1 MSNAIFLLLLLKNGY
16 ICKNFNLLSIMKN
29 LKFLLFLFLILCFS
43 VVNAATYSLKNDK
56 VEVVINKQGC
66 LVSLKNLTTNHDY
79 ASGGYLW
86 RLYYDTHSEQEIEVT
101 AGEQSPK
108 VSSDGKSIVIDY
120 DKLNV
125 RGEKKEIK
133 LRLTISLDGENV
145 RFASA
150 VENSIPHS
158 VVRELQ
164 YPLVRNANLP
174 ADHKLILSQS
184 GGRFHEDPVKAIMA
198 KGNKIPYRTPA
209 QFFRQYDCRYGA
221 SASMNCYILAGEKQG
236 LYVGSH
242 DALIQDTWHGLRVY
256 ADKNGKF
263 TEPEFGMFKYPHCF
277 AGEKWANDSNILSP
291 YTGTWHKAAD
301 KYGAWVRAT
310 WWSYHEAPQWIREMK
325 SWQRVIFKH
334 QYGNYLFKYS
344 DLYGRMQRAGESVDA
359 DAVFAFGWWNEG
371 MDRGNPAY
379 SPDESQGGDEG
390 WRKAIE
396 KFKKSGQ
403 KLIMYYNGQLI
414 DTESEFYKSGEGKRI
429 SYKSPSGTEVADQYR
444 FSGMGSW
451 LAEYQAVTFVMAD
464 TRHQVWRD
472 KLVEMADR
480 AHRNGANAVFYDQLG
495 FGFQQKLPWD
505 TSREFSVPN
514 NRLIYDKGQTLKYL
528 RDYLEKKYEP
538 EFGFGTEQLADY
550 TAQWVDFV
558 HITGIRHGKENFS
571 ELFRYT
577 FPEVIFSDRN
587 IRDDTDIER
596 RVNMTLLK
604 GLLNDIE
611 IYRCRSLIDETPNY
625 QAYLAKVNAI
635 RNKYKD
641 CLMLGTFRDVLGF
654 ENSNKAVQAKG
665 FFGKNRVAVV
675 ATNEYEKGALTTSI
689 KVPGYR
695 YADSSVLG
703 EAKVAD
709 GGKSVTL
716 GQYGLAVL
724 VFEKE

>member
-1 MSNAIFLLLLLKNGY
+1 
-16 ICKNFNLLSIMKN
+16 MKRV
-29 LKFLLFLFLILCFS
+29 LLILLCSVCCFS
-43 VVNAATYSLKNDK
+43 LSAKSFTLQNDK
-56 VEVVINKQGC
+56 IEVEVDNKGN
-66 LVSLKNLTTNHDY
+66 LVVLKNLTTGHNY

-86 RLYYDTHSEQEIEVT
+86 RMYYDTHDEQEIEVL
-101 AGEQSPK
+101 GGDSKPQIEC
-108 VSSDGKSIVIDY
+108 DGKSIVLNY
-120 DKLNV
+120 DKIVV
-125 RGEKKEIK
+125 RGKKVDIK
-133 LRLTISLDGENV
+133 LQLTLTLEGENV

-150 VENSIPHS
+150 VENAIDHS

-164 YPLVRNANLP
+164 YPLVRNVNLP

-184 GGRFHEDPVKAIMA
+184 SGRIYDNPKKVIIEKS
-198 KGNKIPYRTPA
+198 NKIPYRTPA
-209 QFFRQYDCRYGA
+209 QIFRQFDCRYGA

-242 DALIQDTWHGLRVY
+242 DATIQDTWHGLRVY
-256 ADKNGKF
+256 ADKEGKF
-263 TEPEFGMFKYPHCF
+263 TEMEFGMFKYPQCF
-277 AGEKWANDSNILSP
+277 VGESWKNDSYILSP
-291 YTGTWHKAAD
+291 YCGTWHKAAD
-301 KYGAWVRAT
+301 KYGKWVRST
-310 WWSYHEAPQWIREMK
+310 WWDHHEAPQWIREMK

-344 DLYGRMQRAGESVDA
+344 DLYGRMQKAGESVHA
-359 DAVFAFGWWNEG
+359 DAVFAFGWWKEG

-379 SPDESQGGDEG
+379 TPDDTQGGDEG

-414 DTESEFYKSGEGKRI
+414 DTKSEFYKSGMGSKI

-495 FGFQQKLPWD
+495 IGFQQKIPWD
-505 TSREFSVPN
+505 TSREFPVPN

-528 RDYLEKKYEP
+528 RDYLVSKYEP

-558 HITGIRHGKENFS
+558 HITGIKHGKENFS

-577 FPEVIFSDRN
+577 FPEIIFSDRN

-665 FFGKNRVAVV
+665 FFGEKRVAVV
-675 ATNEYEKGALTTSI
+675 VTNEFEKGALTTSI
-689 KVPGYR
+689 RVPGCR
-695 YADSSVLG
+695 FVDSSVLG
-703 EAKVAD
+703 DAKVTD

>member
-1 MSNAIFLLLLLKNGY
+1 MKKIKTLALLLL
-16 ICKNFNLLSIMKN
+16 CS
-29 LKFLLFLFLILCFS
+29 LFC
-43 VVNAATYSLKNDK
+43 YSASAKDFVLKNDK
-56 VEVVINKQGC
+56 VEVAISAKGE
-66 LVSLKNLTTNHDY
+66 LVTLKNLTTGHNY

-86 RLYYDTHSEQEIEVT
+86 RMYYDTRAEQEIEVI
-101 AGEQSPK
+101 GGDSKPK
-108 VSSDGKSIVIDY
+108 VECDGKSIVLSY
-120 DKLNV
+120 DKLVV
-125 RGEKKEIK
+125 RGKYEPIK
-133 LRLTISLDGENV
+133 LQLTVSLEGENV

-150 VENSIPHS
+150 VENGVDDS

-164 YPLVRNANLP
+164 YPLVRNTQLP
-174 ADHKLILSQS
+174 EDHNLILSWG
-184 GGRFHEDPVKAIMA
+184 GGRFYKNPREAIMA
-198 KGNKIPYRTPA
+198 NGNKIPYRTPA
-209 QFFRQYDCRYGA
+209 QIFRQYDCRYGA
-221 SASMNCYILAGEKQG
+221 NASMNCYILAGEKQG

-242 DALIQDTWHGLRVY
+242 DPLIQDTWHGLRLY
-256 ADKNGKF
+256 ADKEGEF
-263 TEPEFGMFKYPHCF
+263 SELEFGLFKYPQCF
-277 AGEKWANDSNILSP
+277 EGEKWVNDSYILSP
-291 YTGTWHKAAD
+291 YSGTWHSAAD
-301 KYGAWVRAT
+301 KYGKWVRSS
-310 WWSYHEAPQWIREMK
+310 WWDHHEAPQWIREMK

-334 QYGNYLFKYS
+334 QYGKYLYKYS
-344 DLYGRMQRAGESVDA
+344 DLYGRMQKVGESVDA

-396 KFKKSGQ
+396 KFRKSGQ

-429 SYKSPSGTEVADQYR
+429 SYKSPSGTEIADQYR

-495 FGFQQKLPWD
+495 IGFQQKLPWS
-505 TSREFSVPN
+505 TKLGYAVPN
-514 NRLIYDKGQTLKYL
+514 NRLIYDKGQTLKYM
-528 RDYLEKKYEP
+528 RDYLEKRYEP
-538 EFGFGTEQLADY
+538 DFGYGTEQLADY
-550 TAQWVDFV
+550 TAQFVDFV
-558 HITGIRHGKENFS
+558 HITSIRHGKENFS

-587 IRDDTDIER
+587 IRDDSDIER

-604 GLLNDIE
+604 GLCNDIE
-611 IYRCRSLIDETPNY
+611 IWRCRGLIDDTPHY

-635 RNKYKD
+635 RNRYTD
-641 CLMLGTFRDVLGF
+641 CLMLGTFRDIFGF

-665 FFGKNRVAVV
+665 FFGEKRMAVV
-675 ATNEYEKGALTTSI
+675 ATNEFDKGVLTTSI
-689 KVPGYR
+689 SVPGYR
-695 YADSSVLG
+695 FVEASTLG
-703 EAKVAD
+703 NAKVAD
-709 GGKSVTL
+709 SGKSVSL
-716 GQYGLAVL
+716 GQYDLAVL

>member
-1 MSNAIFLLLLLKNGY
+1 MKNFKTFLLLLFSLG
-16 ICKNFNLLSIMKN
+16 FLSA
-29 LKFLLFLFLILCFS
+29 
-43 VVNAATYSLKNDK
+43 NAADYSLRNDK
-56 VEVVINKQGC
+56 VEIVVNEKGG
-66 LVSLKNLTTNHDY
+66 LVSLTNLATNHNY

-86 RLYYDTHSEQEIEVT
+86 RMYLDTHSEQEIEIL
-101 AGEQSPK
+101 GGDQLPK
-108 VSSDGKSIVIDY
+108 VSCDGKAIVIEY
-120 DKLNV
+120 DRLNV
-125 RGEKKEIK
+125 RGESQAIK
-133 LRLTISLDGENV
+133 LSLKIWLEGENV

-150 VENSIPHS
+150 LENGIPHS

-164 YPLVRNANLP
+164 YPLVRNVNLP
-174 ADHKLILSQS
+174 ADHKLILSRS
-184 GGRFHEDPVKAIMA
+184 GGRIFDNPVKSIMA
-198 KGNKIPYRTPA
+198 SGNKIPYRTPA
-209 QFFRQYDCRYGA
+209 QIFRQLDCRYGA

-242 DALIQDTWHGLRVY
+242 DASIQDTWHGLRVY
-256 ADKNGKF
+256 ADKDGAF
-263 TEPEFGMFKYPHCF
+263 VEPEFGLFKYPQCF

-291 YTGTWHKAAD
+291 YCGTWHKAAD

-310 WWSYHEAPQWIREMK
+310 WWDYHEVPQWIREMK

-334 QYGNYLFKYS
+334 QYGKYLFKYS
-344 DLYGRMQRAGESVDA
+344 DLYGRMQRVGESVDA

-396 KFKKSGQ
+396 RFKQSGQ

-429 SYKSPSGTEVADQYR
+429 SYKGPSGTEIADQYR

-472 KLVEMADR
+472 MLVEMADR

-505 TSREFSVPN
+505 TSREFPVPN

-528 RDYLEKKYEP
+528 RDYLESKYEP
-538 EFGFGTEQLADY
+538 DFGFGTEQLADY

-558 HITGIRHGKENFS
+558 HITGIKHGKENFS

-587 IRDDTDIER
+587 IRDDTDVER

-625 QAYLAKVNAI
+625 QAYLARVNAI
-635 RNKYKD
+635 RNKYTD

-665 FFGKNRVAVV
+665 FFGEKRVAVV
-675 ATNEYEKGALTTSI
+675 ATNEFEKGALTTSI
-689 KVPGYR
+689 SVPGYR

-703 EAKVAD
+703 DAVVAE

>member
-1 MSNAIFLLLLLKNGY
+1 MRRIFL
-16 ICKNFNLLSIMKN
+16 IFAM
-29 LKFLLFLFLILCFS
+29 LCC
-43 VVNAATYSLKNDK
+43 VCGIAAAKTFTLQNDK
-56 VEVVINKQGC
+56 VKVVVGKGGE
-66 LVSLKNLTTNHDY
+66 LVELRNLTTGHNY

-86 RLYYDTHSEQEIEVT
+86 RMYYDTHDEQEIEIIGGDTKPQV
-101 AGEQSPK
+101 EC
-108 VSSDGKSIVIDY
+108 DGKTVVLSY
-120 DKLNV
+120 DKLVV
-125 RGEKKEIK
+125 RGKKVDIK
-133 LRLTISLDGENV
+133 LQLTISLEGENV

-150 VENSIPHS
+150 VENSIDHS

-164 YPLVRNANLP
+164 YPLVRNVDLP
-174 ADHKLILSQS
+174 SDHKLILSQS
-184 GGRFHEDPVKAIMA
+184 SGRLYENVRKTIMD

-209 QFFRQYDCRYGA
+209 QIFRQYDCRYGA

-242 DALIQDTWHGLRVY
+242 DATIQDTWHGLRLY
-256 ADKNGKF
+256 ADKEGKF
-263 TEPEFGMFKYPHCF
+263 TELEFGLFKYPQAF
-277 AGEKWANDSNILSP
+277 VGEKWLNDSNIISP
-291 YTGTWHKAAD
+291 YSGTWHAAAD
-301 KYGAWVRAT
+301 KYGKWVRSS
-310 WWSYHEAPQWIREMK
+310 WWDHHEAPQWIREMK

-344 DLYGRMQRAGESVDA
+344 DLYGRMQKAGESVDA
-359 DAVFAFGWWNEG
+359 DAVFAFGWWKEG

-379 SPDESQGGDEG
+379 TPDDTQGGDEG

-414 DTESEFYKSGEGKRI
+414 DTKSEFYTSGLGSKI

-464 TRHQVWRD
+464 TRHQIWRD
-472 KLVEMADR
+472 KLIEMADR

-495 FGFQQKLPWD
+495 IGFQQKIPWD
-505 TSREFSVPN
+505 TSREFPVPN

-528 RDYLEKKYEP
+528 RDYLVSKYEP
-538 EFGFGTEQLADY
+538 DFGFGTEQLADY
-550 TAQWVDFV
+550 TSQWVDFV
-558 HITGIRHGKENFS
+558 HITGIKHGKENFS

-577 FPEVIFSDRN
+577 FPEIIFSDRN

-635 RNKYKD
+635 RNKYLD

-665 FFGKNRVAVV
+665 FFGEKRVAVV
-675 ATNEYEKGALTTSI
+675 VTNEFDKKQLSTKIS
-689 KVPGYR
+689 VPGYR
-695 YADSSVLG
+695 YAESSTIG
-703 EAKVAD
+703 DAKVD
-709 GGKSVTL
+709 GSANVTL

-724 VFEKE
+724 VFEK

>member
-1 MSNAIFLLLLLKNGY
+1 MKKMKTLALLLL
-16 ICKNFNLLSIMKN
+16 CS
-29 LKFLLFLFLILCFS
+29 LFC
-43 VVNAATYSLKNDK
+43 YSASAKDFVLKNDK
-56 VEVVINKQGC
+56 VEIAINKRGE
-66 LVSLKNLTTNHDY
+66 LVTLKNITTGHNY
-79 ASGGYLW
+79 ASGGYMW
-86 RLYYDTHSEQEIEVT
+86 RMYYDTRAEQEIEVVG
-101 AGEQSPK
+101 ADSKPQ
-108 VSSDGKSIVIDY
+108 VVCDGKSIVLSY
-120 DKLNV
+120 DKLVV
-125 RGEKKEIK
+125 RGKCEPIK
-133 LRLTISLDGENV
+133 LQLTVSLEGENV

-150 VENSIPHS
+150 VENGVDDS

-164 YPLVRNANLP
+164 YPLVRNVDLP
-174 ADHKLILSQS
+174 ADHKLITSRS
-184 GGRFHEDPVKAIMA
+184 GGCIYENPRQIIMA

-209 QFFRQYDCRYGA
+209 QIFRQFDCRYGA

-242 DALIQDTWHGLRVY
+242 DAMIQDTWHGLRLY
-256 ADKNGKF
+256 ADKDGKF
-263 TEPEFGMFKYPHCF
+263 TELEFGMFKYPQCF
-277 AGEKWANDSNILSP
+277 AGEKWQNDSNILSP
-291 YTGTWHKAAD
+291 YTGTWHAAAD
-301 KYGAWVRAT
+301 KYGKWVRAT
-310 WWSYHEAPQWIREMK
+310 WWDHHEAPQWIREMK

-344 DLYGRMQRAGESVDA
+344 DLYGRMQKSGESVHA
-359 DAVFAFGWWNEG
+359 DAVFAFGWWKEG

-379 SPDESQGGDEG
+379 TPDDTQGGDEG
-390 WRKAIE
+390 WRKAIA

-429 SYKSPSGTEVADQYR
+429 SYKGPSGTEIADQYR
-444 FSGMGSW
+444 FSGLGSW

-472 KLVEMADR
+472 MLVEMADR

-495 FGFQQKLPWD
+495 IGFQQKLPWS
-505 TSREFSVPN
+505 TKLGYAVPN

-538 EFGFGTEQLADY
+538 DFGYGTEQLADY

-577 FPEVIFSDRN
+577 FPEIIFSDRN

-596 RVNMTLLK
+596 RVNLTLLK
-604 GLLNDIE
+604 GLCNDIE
-611 IYRCRSLIDETPNY
+611 IYRCRSLIDETPTY

-635 RNKYKD
+635 RNKYID

-654 ENSNKAVQAKG
+654 ENSNAKVQAKG
-665 FFGKNRVAVV
+665 FFGEKRVAVV
-675 ATNEYEKGALTTSI
+675 ATNEFDKGVLTTSI

-695 YADSSVLG
+695 FVESSTLG
-703 EAKVAD
+703 NAKVAE
-709 GGKSVTL
+709 GGKSVAL
-716 GQYGLAVL
+716 GQYDVAVL

>member
-1 MSNAIFLLLLLKNGY
+1 MKNLKIFLLLLLSLA
-16 ICKNFNLLSIMKN
+16 FT
-29 LKFLLFLFLILCFS
+29 S
-43 VVNAATYSLKNDK
+43 VSAADFSLKNDK
-56 VEVVINKQGC
+56 VEVVVNKKGE
-66 LVSLKNLTTNHDY
+66 LVSLTNLATNHNY

-86 RLYYDTHSEQEIEVT
+86 RMYYDTHDEQEIEIR
-101 AGEQSPK
+101 GGDQSPK
-108 VSSDGKSIVIDY
+108 VSCDGKQIVLCY
-120 DKLNV
+120 DKLVV
-125 RGEKKEIK
+125 RGEKRPIK
-133 LRLTISLDGENV
+133 LQLVISLEGENV

-150 VENSIPHS
+150 LENGIPHS

-164 YPLVRNANLP
+164 YPLVRNAQLP
-174 ADHKLILSQS
+174 SDHKMILSQS
-184 GGRFHEDPVKAIMA
+184 SGRLYDNPRKAIME
-198 KGNKIPYRTPA
+198 KGNRIPYRTPA
-209 QFFRQYDCRYGA
+209 QIFRQFDCRYGA
-221 SASMNCYILAGEKQG
+221 STSMNCYILAGENQG

-242 DALIQDTWHGLRVY
+242 DPLIQDTWHGLRLY
-256 ADKNGKF
+256 ADKDKKF
-263 TEPEFGMFKYPHCF
+263 TELEFGLFKYPQCF
-277 AGEKWANDSNILSP
+277 EGEKWANDSNILSP
-291 YTGTWHKAAD
+291 YSGTWHKAAD
-301 KYGAWVRAT
+301 KYGKWVRAT
-310 WWSYHEAPQWIREMK
+310 WWDYHEAPQWIREMK

-334 QYGNYLFKYS
+334 QYGNYLYKYS
-344 DLYGRMQRAGESVDA
+344 DLYGRMQKAGESVDA
-359 DAVFAFGWWNEG
+359 DAVFAFGWWKEG

-379 SPDESQGGDEG
+379 TPDDTQGGDEG

-429 SYKSPSGTEVADQYR
+429 CYKGPSGTEIADQYR
-444 FSGMGSW
+444 FSGLGSW

-472 KLVEMADR
+472 MLVKMADR

-495 FGFQQKLPWD
+495 IGFQQKLPWN

-528 RDYLEKKYEP
+528 RDYLESKYEP
-538 EFGFGTEQLADY
+538 DFGFGTEQLADY

-577 FPEVIFSDRN
+577 FPEIIFSDRN

-611 IYRCRSLIDETPNY
+611 IYRCRGLIDETPTY

-635 RNKYKD
+635 RNKYMD

-665 FFGKNRVAVV
+665 FFGKKRVAVV
-675 ATNEYEKGALTTSI
+675 ATNEFEKGTLTTSI

-695 YADSSVLG
+695 FADSSVLG

>member
-1 MSNAIFLLLLLKNGY
+1 MRTVK
-16 ICKNFNLLSIMKN
+16 SI
-29 LKFLLFLFLILCFS
+29 LFALFVLAVCSASAKEYL
-43 VVNAATYSLKNDK
+43 LKNDK
-56 VEVVINKQGC
+56 VEVVIGKKGE
-66 LVSLKNLTTNHDY
+66 LVTLKNLATGQNY

-86 RLYYDTHSEQEIEVT
+86 RMYYDTRAEQEIEVT
-101 AGEQSPK
+101 AGDQSPK
-108 VSSDGKSIVIDY
+108 VSCDGKQILLCY
-120 DKLNV
+120 DKLVV
-125 RGEKKEIK
+125 RGDKMPIK
-133 LRLTISLDGENV
+133 LQLTVSLEGENV

-150 VENSIPHS
+150 VENGVDDS

-164 YPLVRNANLP
+164 YPLVRNVNLP
-174 ADHKLILSQS
+174 ADHNLITSRS
-184 GGRFHEDPVKAIMA
+184 GGCIYENPRKIIME

-209 QFFRQYDCRYGA
+209 QIFRQFDCRYGA
-221 SASMNCYILAGEKQG
+221 SAAMNCYILAGEKQG

-242 DALIQDTWHGLRVY
+242 DATIQDTWHGLRLY
-256 ADKNGKF
+256 ADKDGKF
-263 TEPEFGMFKYPHCF
+263 TELEFGLFKYPQCF
-277 AGEKWANDSNILSP
+277 AGEKWQNDSNILSP
-291 YTGTWHKAAD
+291 YSGSWHKAAD
-301 KYGAWVRAT
+301 KYGKWVRSS
-310 WWSYHEAPQWIREMK
+310 WWDHHEAPQWIREMK

-344 DLYGRMQRAGESVDA
+344 DLYGRMQKAGESVDA
-359 DAVFAFGWWNEG
+359 DAVFAFGWWKEG

-379 SPDESQGGDEG
+379 TPDDTQGGDEG
-390 WRKAIE
+390 WRKAIA

-414 DTESEFYKSGEGKRI
+414 DTESEFYKSGAGKRI
-429 SYKSPSGTEVADQYR
+429 SYKGPSGTEIADQYR
-444 FSGMGSW
+444 FSGLGSW

-472 KLVEMADR
+472 MLVEMADR

-495 FGFQQKLPWD
+495 YGFQQKLPWS
-505 TSREFSVPN
+505 TKLGYAVPN

-528 RDYLEKKYEP
+528 RSYLEKKYEP
-538 EFGFGTEQLADY
+538 DFGFGTEQLADY

-558 HITGIRHGKENFS
+558 HITGIKHGKENFS

-596 RVNMTLLK
+596 RVNLTLLK
-604 GLLNDIE
+604 GLCNDIE

-635 RNKYKD
+635 RNKYTD
-641 CLMLGTFRDVLGF
+641 CLMLGTYRDVLGF
-654 ENSNKAVQAKG
+654 ENSNAKVQAKG
-665 FFGKNRVAVV
+665 FFGKDRVAVV
-675 ATNEYEKGALTTSI
+675 ATNEFEKGVVSTAI

-695 YADSSVLG
+695 FAEASTLG
-703 EAKVAD
+703 DAKVAE
-709 GGKSVTL
+709 GGKSVSL

>member
-1 MSNAIFLLLLLKNGY
+1 MHLFAEFIYSNY
-16 ICKNFNLLSIMKN
+16 ICRKYLSLKHTKMKRV
-29 LKFLLFLFLILCFS
+29 LLILLCSVCCFS
-43 VVNAATYSLKNDK
+43 LSAKSFTLQNDK
-56 VEVVINKQGC
+56 IEVEVDNKGN
-66 LVSLKNLTTNHDY
+66 LVVLKNLTTGHNY

-86 RLYYDTHSEQEIEVT
+86 RMYYDTHDEQEIEVL
-101 AGEQSPK
+101 GGDSKPQIEC
-108 VSSDGKSIVIDY
+108 DGKSIVLNY
-120 DKLNV
+120 DKIVV
-125 RGEKKEIK
+125 RGKKVDIK
-133 LRLTISLDGENV
+133 LQLTLTLEGENV

-150 VENSIPHS
+150 VENAIDHS

-164 YPLVRNANLP
+164 YPLVRNVNLP

-184 GGRFHEDPVKAIMA
+184 SGRIYDNPKKVIIEKS
-198 KGNKIPYRTPA
+198 NKIPYRTPA
-209 QFFRQYDCRYGA
+209 QIFRQFDCRYGA

-242 DALIQDTWHGLRVY
+242 DATIQDTWHGLRVY
-256 ADKNGKF
+256 ADKEGKF
-263 TEPEFGMFKYPHCF
+263 TEMEFGMFKYPQCF
-277 AGEKWANDSNILSP
+277 VGESWKNDSYILSP
-291 YTGTWHKAAD
+291 YCGTWHKAAD
-301 KYGAWVRAT
+301 KYGKWVRST
-310 WWSYHEAPQWIREMK
+310 WWDHHEAPQWIREMK

-344 DLYGRMQRAGESVDA
+344 DLYGRMQKAGESFHA
-359 DAVFAFGWWNEG
+359 DAVFAFGWWKEG

-379 SPDESQGGDEG
+379 TPDDTQGGDEG
-390 WRKAIE
+390 WRKAIA

-414 DTESEFYKSGEGKRI
+414 DTKSEFYKSGMGSKI

-495 FGFQQKLPWD
+495 IGFQQKIPWD
-505 TSREFSVPN
+505 TSREFPVPN

-528 RDYLEKKYEP
+528 RDYLVSKYEP

-558 HITGIRHGKENFS
+558 HITGIKHGKENFS

-577 FPEVIFSDRN
+577 FPEIIFSDRN

-654 ENSNKAVQAKG
+654 ENSNKVVQAKG
-665 FFGKNRVAVV
+665 FFGEKRVAVV
-675 ATNEYEKGALTTSI
+675 VTNEFDKSTLSTKIS
-689 KVPGYR
+689 VPGYR
-695 YADSSVLG
+695 YAECATLG
-703 EAKVAD
+703 DAKVD
-709 GGKSVTL
+709 GAGKATL
-716 GQYGLAVL
+716 GQYGIAVL
-724 VFEKE
+724 VFEK

>member
-1 MSNAIFLLLLLKNGY
+1 MRK
-16 ICKNFNLLSIMKN
+16 
-29 LKFLLFLFLILCFS
+29 LFLFLTAL
-43 VVNAATYSLKNDK
+43 SLACCLSASAKTFTLQNDK
-56 VEVVINKQGC
+56 VKVVVGKSGE
-66 LVSLKNLTTNHDY
+66 LVELRNLASGHNY

-86 RLYYDTHSEQEIEVT
+86 RMYYDTKAEQEIEVVGGDT
-101 AGEQSPK
+101 KPRVEC
-108 VSSDGKSIVIDY
+108 DGKSIVLNY
-120 DKLNV
+120 DKLVV
-125 RGEKKEIK
+125 RGEKMPIK
-133 LRLTISLDGENV
+133 LQLTISLEGENV

-150 VENSIPHS
+150 VENGIEKS

-164 YPLVRNANLP
+164 YPLVRNVALP
-174 ADHKLILSQS
+174 ADHKLILSQN
-184 GGRFHEDPVKAIMA
+184 GGRLLENPRKAIMD

-209 QFFRQYDCRYGA
+209 QIFRQYDCRYGA
-221 SASMNCYILAGEKQG
+221 SASMNCYILAGENQG

-242 DALIQDTWHGLRVY
+242 DALIQDTWHGLRLY
-256 ADKNGKF
+256 ADKEKKF
-263 TEPEFGMFKYPHCF
+263 TELEFGLFKYPQCF
-277 AGEKWANDSNILSP
+277 AGEKWQNDSNILSP
-291 YTGTWHKAAD
+291 YSGTWHKAAD
-301 KYGAWVRAT
+301 KYGKWVRES
-310 WWSYHEAPQWIREMK
+310 WWDHHAAPQWIREMK

-344 DLYGRMQRAGESVDA
+344 DLYGRMQKAGESVSA
-359 DAVFAFGWWNEG
+359 DAVFAFGWWKEG

-379 SPDESQGGDEG
+379 TPDDTQGGDEG
-390 WRKAIE
+390 WRKAIA

-429 SYKSPSGTEVADQYR
+429 SYKGPSGTEIADQYR
-444 FSGMGSW
+444 FSGLGSW

-472 KLVEMADR
+472 MLVEMADR

-495 FGFQQKLPWD
+495 IGFQQKIPW
-505 TSREFSVPN
+505 SNKLGYAVPN

-528 RDYLEKKYEP
+528 RSYLEKKYEP
-538 EFGFGTEQLADY
+538 DFGFGTEQLADY

-577 FPEVIFSDRN
+577 FPEVIFTDRN

-611 IYRCRSLIDETPNY
+611 IYRCRSLIDECPNY
-625 QAYLAKVNAI
+625 QTYLAKVNDI
-635 RNKYKD
+635 RNKYID
-641 CLMLGTFRDVLGF
+641 CLQLGTFRDVLGF

-665 FFGKNRVAVV
+665 FFGEKRVAVV
-675 ATNEYEKGALTTSI
+675 VTNEFDKKQLSTKIS
-689 KVPGYR
+689 VPGYR
-695 YADSSVLG
+695 YAESSTIG
-703 EAKVAD
+703 DAKVD
-709 GGKSVTL
+709 GSGNATL

-724 VFEKE
+724 VFEK